1 MITIVLLFFI
11 VAVVAAFSV
20 QNATPVAV
28 SFLSWRFEA
37 SLALVIVLSLLAG
50 IIIGM
55 ILVSWVRLKRS
66 LNQKRSS
73 NTDRSKGSQTK

>member
-1 MITIVLLFFI
+1 MITLILLIFI
-11 VAVVAAFSV
+11 IAVVAAFSV

-28 SFLSWRFEA
+28 AFLSWRFEA

-50 IIIGM
+50 IITGL

-66 LNQKRSS
+66 LSQKRLS
-73 NTDRSKGSQTK
+73 NTDRSKASQAK